1 MNVIPC
7 SRLYHFFNGYSGGR
21 KTRERGPGY
30 LPFSSP
36 LSAEREGAY
45 NRPSRFSQVG
55 LHDKLLAIYSSSQGQ
70 TMICVHVN
78 RTHVVSTRVRLQIIA
93 SICSSE
99 KPPEF
104 YWDHVLDCALA
115 TYLSPRHFPNDRY
128 LPLLARLH
136 SQRRSKM
143 AWLRLSCRNKVNAN
157 QGANVPRSRNE
168 ATTLPYMHQ
177 RRWVPMHIFSPMFNS
192 LQSEARSPN
201 FLRSLRSRLSRQRM
215 IYPRC

>member
-7 SRLYHFFNGYSGGR
+7 SRLYHFSNGYSGGR

-36 LSAEREGAY
+36 LSAERG
-45 NRPSRFSQVG
+45 RGG
-55 LHDKLLAIYSSSQGQ
+55 LTTGHRDSPKSVCTISFWQSTLLLFKAKHCLLP
-70 TMICVHVN
+70 MICVHVS

-115 TYLSPRHFPNDRY
+115 TYLSSSS
-128 LPLLARLH
+128 PL
-136 SQRRSKM
+136 
-143 AWLRLSCRNKVNAN
+143 
-157 QGANVPRSRNE
+157 
-168 ATTLPYMHQ
+168 AT
-177 RRWVPMHIFSPMFNS
+177 S
-192 LQSEARSPN
+192 L
-201 FLRSLRSRLSRQRM
+201 M
-215 IYPRC
+215 IGIYPYLLGFIRNGFG

>member
-7 SRLYHFFNGYSGGR
+7 SRLYHFSNGYSGGR

-36 LSAEREGAY
+36 LSAEREEGAY

-78 RTHVVSTRVRLQIIA
+78 RTHVVSTQVRLQIIA

-115 TYLSPRHFPNDRY
+115 TYLYSSSPLATSLMIGIYPY
-128 LPLLARLH
+128 LPGFI
-136 SQRRSKM
+136 RSGDRK
-143 AWLRLSCRNKVNAN
+143 WL
-157 QGANVPRSRNE
+157 G
-168 ATTLPYMHQ
+168 
-177 RRWVPMHIFSPMFNS
+177 FG
-192 LQSEARSPN
+192 
-201 FLRSLRSRLSRQRM
+201 
-215 IYPRC
+215 